1 MANTV
6 DFFKISFKMFLLQKS
21 RFDGF
26 LSYTAVSDA
35 VDEQRLIGLFLKGG
49 SGMILKEYLSP
60 LAGNSPLHC

>member
-1 MANTV
+1 
-6 DFFKISFKMFLLQKS
+6 MFLLQKS